1 MSEEMILE
9 LRDVRAGYGPVPVL
23 FGVSIHVKPGEI
35 VALLGPN
42 GAGKST
48 TMATISGALPVKSGE
63 VLFRGKRVN
72 GVRAEDRVKL
82 GMSLVPEGAKVFGP
96 MTVMDNFVLGAYT
109 QHGKGS
115 REKFHHNLDSVLRLF
130 PKLKQYERQLAGN
143 LSGGEQKM
151 VAIGRSIMSGPDLL
165 LLDEPSLGL
174 APMLITEMMTRI
186 SELREQ
192 GLSVFLVEQN
202 ARAAL
207 RIADRGY
214 VMEGGHIMLEGT
226 AEELLAD
233 ERVQQAYLAE
243 GRMAKRGA
251 REGGGL

>member
-1 MSEEMILE
+1 MGDETVLE

-23 FGVSIHVKPGEI
+23 FGVSMHIKEGEI

-48 TMATISGALPVKSGE
+48 TLATVCGSLPVKGGE
-63 VLFRGKRVN
+63 ILMN
-72 GVRAEDRVKL
+72 GRLMNGIRTEDRVKL
-82 GMSLVPEGAKVFGP
+82 GVSLVPEGSPVFGP
-96 MTVMDNFVLGAYT
+96 MSVMDNLVLGAY
-109 QHGKGS
+109 S
-115 REKFHHNLDSVLRLF
+115 RRDKRDEFNRNVDFAFKLF
-130 PKLKQYERQLAGN
+130 PRLREYQFKMAGQ

-151 VAIGRSIMSGPDLL
+151 VAISRALMSVPTLL

-174 APMLITEMMTRI
+174 APMLITELMNCI
-186 SELREQ
+186 SELREG

-214 VMEGGHIMLEGT
+214 VMEGGHLQLEGT
-226 AEELLAD
+226 AAELLAD
-233 ERVQQAYLAE
+233 ERVQRAYLAE
-243 GRMAKRGA
+243 QSAAGVAG
-251 REGGGL
+251 

>member
-1 MSEEMILE
+1 MSDETVLE

-23 FGVSIHVKPGEI
+23 FDVSIHINKGEI

-48 TMATISGALPVKSGE
+48 TLATVSGSLPVRGGE
-63 VLFRGKRVN
+63 ILMNGRSVN
-72 GVRAEDRVKL
+72 GIRTEKRVKL
-82 GMSLVPEGAKVFGP
+82 GISLVPEGSPVFGP
-96 MTVMDNFVLGAYT
+96 MTVMDNLVLGAYSRR
-109 QHGKGS
+109 GKGR
-115 REKFHHNLDSVLRLF
+115 REEFDRNVDLAFRLF
-130 PKLKQYERQLAGN
+130 PKLKDYKDKFAGQ

-151 VAIGRSIMSGPDLL
+151 VAISRSLMSEPTLL

-174 APMLITEMMTRI
+174 APMLITELMKRI
-186 SELREQ
+186 SELREG

-214 VMEGGHIMLEGT
+214 VMEGGHIQLEGT
-226 AEELLAD
+226 AEQLLAD
-233 ERVQQAYLAE
+233 ERVQRTYLAE
-243 GRMAKRGA
+243 RTQAAVAG
-251 REGGGL
+251 